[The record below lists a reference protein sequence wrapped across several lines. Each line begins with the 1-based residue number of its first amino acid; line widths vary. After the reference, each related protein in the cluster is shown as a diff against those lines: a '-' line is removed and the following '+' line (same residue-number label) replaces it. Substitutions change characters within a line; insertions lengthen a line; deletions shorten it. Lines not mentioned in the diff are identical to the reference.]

1 MAKIIGMAGHVAGK
15 AYDND
20 LIRTLKPDS
29 RELLELADEFLADVG
44 RTQIDVLC
52 YFELEKTNG
61 VCVSCLKCT
70 PSLSSLMTQIVIA
83 DEKTSTFEGKPRYSW
98 ARTHSQMN
106 KFDGPKDSHYR
117 QLSGALRDFANQ
129 SYKKIKLRQESELT
143 GRLTS
148 VYTIQSC

>member
-1 MAKIIGMAGHVAGK
+1 MAGSVVGK
-15 AYDND
+15 ASDNE

-29 RELLELADEFLADVG
+29 RELVELADEFLGDVG
-44 RTQIDVLC
+44 KVQIDVVC

-61 VCVSCLKCT
+61 
-70 PSLSSLMTQIVIA
+70 MVIA

-117 QLSGALRDFANQ
+117 QLSGTLREFANQ
-129 SYKKIKLRQESELT
+129 SYKKIKLRQEGEYFSIHCWKW
-143 GRLTS
+143 
-148 VYTIQSC
+148 Y